1 MTTIQPTANLHP
13 IDTSQANNNINNN
26 HRHSSLSQSSIEYS
40 TLMSP
45 TKDPNPPTLNRVGLP
60 SLHVDLAAH
69 KLPLAI
75 PWIILVMTSC
85 VIPIVGFYC
94 LYFFA
99 PDVDD
104 SIKLAP
110 WLGLFGVASLHSLF
124 TRIWRLVKDTN
135 GCRPLGQT
143 NVWGL
148 DFFCW
153 NFIFGFVVVTVC
165 ISLGIS
171 QDLLRLA
178 SLPLSILVLYVA
190 AELVLAQVFMALG
203 IRAPFRISS
212 IERGASMK
220 PASYVI
226 AEDVVAVDANQ
237 GKAFRDALLA
247 RYEAS
252 SVMRTHLRR
261 LDMMWGVSGLA
272 MVAAVWG
279 IVFGVENNLVGYGV
293 GWALPWAWA
302 GTMAF
307 ITFRMGSAMLAK
319 EREMQGQRG
328 NVA

>member
-1 MTTIQPTANLHP
+1 MTTTQTPSRPTDLHP
-13 IDTSQANNNINNN
+13 INTGQDNN
-26 HRHSSLSQSSIEYS
+26 HHRNSSLSQHSIEYS

-45 TKDPNPPTLNRVGLP
+45 IKETTLPPTLNAAGLP
-60 SLHVDLAAH
+60 SLDVDLAAH
-69 KLPLAI
+69 KLQLAI
-75 PWIILVMTSC
+75 PWIVLVLTAC
-85 VIPIVGFYC
+85 IIPIIGFYT
-94 LYFFA
+94 LHFFT
-99 PDVDD
+99 DVNNHVQ
-104 SIKLAP
+104 LAP
-110 WLGLFGVASLHSLF
+110 WLALFGVASLHSLF

-135 GCRPLGQT
+135 GCRPLGQK

-153 NFIFGFVVVTVC
+153 NFIFGFVVVTIF
-165 ISLGIS
+165 ISLGIG
-171 QDLLRLA
+171 LEILRLA
-178 SLPLSILVLYVA
+178 SLPLSILVLYVC
-190 AELVLAQVFMALG
+190 AELVLAQVFMALE

-237 GKAFRDALLA
+237 GQAFREAWLA

-252 SVMRTHLRR
+252 AVMRTHLRR
-261 LDMMWGVSGLA
+261 LDLMWGVSGLA
-272 MVAAVWG
+272 MVAAVFG
-279 IVFGVENNLVGYGV
+279 IVLGVENNLVGYGV

-307 ITFRMGSAMLAK
+307 ITFRMGSAMLEK
-319 EREMQGQRG
+319 EREMLQQRG